1 MTKAAFWVR
10 TRYPH
15 MLEDEA
21 RIWTK
26 FLETT
31 QLDFEKIDYDV
42 HLGQGVLPEP
52 GEPAFMTPLKLAVTR
67 KRVDVVAETR
77 EDIWIFE
84 VKPRI
89 GMSALGQLVNYFELY
104 QQEYHPAKGIMLAAV
119 GERQA
124 PDIRAAFDLYAVNII
139 LV

>member
-1 MTKAAFWVR
+1 MIAQAWIR
-10 TRYPH
+10 TYYPH
-15 MLEDEA
+15 MLADEA

-26 FLETT
+26 FLQTT
-31 QLDFEKIDYDV
+31 NLEFQKITYDV
-42 HLGQGVLPEP
+42 HLGQGTLPLP
-52 GEPAFMTPLKLAVTR
+52 GEPEFMKILRLAVTR
-67 KRVDVVAETR
+67 KRVDAVAETA

-104 QQEYHPAKGIMLAAV
+104 QSEYRPTKAVMLAAI
-119 GERQA
+119 GEREA

>member
-1 MTKAAFWVR
+1 MAQAAWIR
-10 TRYPH
+10 TSYPH

-21 RIWTK
+21 RIWTR

-31 QLDFEKIDYDV
+31 ELHFEKISYDV
-42 HLGQGVLPEP
+42 HLGAGVLPLP
-52 GEPAFMTPLKLAVTR
+52 GDPVYMRHLLSAVTK
-67 KRVDVVAETR
+67 KRVDAIGETR

-89 GMSALGQLVNYFELY
+89 SMSALGQLVTYFELY
-104 QQEYHPAKGIMLAAV
+104 QAEYRPTKAVMLAAI

>member
-1 MTKAAFWVR
+1 MLATKWIR
-10 TRYPH
+10 THYPH

-26 FLETT
+26 FLQTT
-31 QLDFEKIDYDV
+31 ELDFTKIDYDV
-42 HLGQGVLPEP
+42 HLGAGLLPLPTDPEY
-52 GEPAFMTPLKLAVTR
+52 MRRLLSAVTK
-67 KRVDVVAETR
+67 KRVDAVGETA

-89 GMSALGQLVNYFELY
+89 GMIALGQLVNYVELY
-104 QQEYHPAKGIMLAAV
+104 QAEYRPTKAIMLAAV
-119 GERQA
+119 GEREA

>member
-1 MTKAAFWVR
+1 MAATEWIR

-26 FLETT
+26 FLRTT
-31 QLDFEKIDYDV
+31 DLEFENITYDV
-42 HLGQGVLPEP
+42 HLGSGVLPLP
-52 GEPAFMTPLKLAVTR
+52 GDPEYMKRLLSAVTK
-67 KRVDVVAETR
+67 KRVDAVGETA
-77 EDIWIFE
+77 DTIWIFE

-89 GMSALGQLVNYFELY
+89 SMSALGQLVTYFELY
-104 QQEYHPAKGIMLAAV
+104 QEEARPVKPALLAAV
-119 GERQA
+119 GEREA
-124 PDIRAAFDLYAVNII
+124 PDIRAAFELYAVNII